1 MTKALL
7 SALITT
13 VLPCLIYAQLYSIK
27 GKITNKETG
36 LAIAG
41 ASVFLSNTSYG
52 TVSNNNGYFE
62 LKNIRQGKYDIIA
75 SFIGF
80 ETYNN
85 SLTLNA
91 SIDNLNIQIKEKP
104 KELEGVVV
112 RQYLKN
118 GWEQWGTFFI
128 QSFIGTSALGL
139 QCKLKNPEVL
149 KFSHMKKDGLLYVDA
164 MEPLLVENKA
174 LGYEIRY
181 QMESFVYNFN
191 TKALFYAGYPLFI
204 EMEGNKSKQN
214 KWEKARAYAYE
225 FSCLRFLRSV
235 FRNRLVEDGYEI
247 YRMDRIPNVEKQQW
261 LARERQY
268 YDTVSKKLTIKNFS
282 ATLPADS
289 LPYYEKIMRQKDP
302 VEIIHPG
309 KVTGDDIAYG
319 ADSFTAALDFQ
330 QCLIVRIPKLMNPQ
344 EYVETYRDA
353 SRSQPV
359 TSVVIL
365 PNHTPILITSNGYF
379 YEPEDLMLEGF
390 WGWWEK
396 MSAMLPFD
404 YWPAKE

>member
-1 MTKALL
+1 MAKTLL
-7 SALITT
+7 IVCLAIL
-13 VLPCLIYAQLYSIK
+13 LPCCIYSQVYTIK
-27 GKITNKETG
+27 GKVVNADNG
-36 LAIAG
+36 APVAG

-62 LKNIRQGKYDIIA
+62 LGNIRQGKYDLIV

-91 SIDNLNIQIKEKP
+91 SIDNLDIKITEKA
-104 KELEGVVV
+104 KELEGVTV
-112 RQYLKN
+112 RQYMKN

-139 QCKLKNPEVL
+139 QCKLQNPDAV
-149 KFSHMKKDGLLYVDA
+149 KFSYMKKDGLLYVDA
-164 MEPLLVENKA
+164 MEPLVIENKA
-174 LGYEIRY
+174 LGYTIRY

-191 TKALFYAGYPLFI
+191 TKALFYAGYPLFT
-204 EMEGNKSKQN
+204 EMEGSKNKQN
-214 KWEKARAYAYE
+214 KWEKARANAYG
-225 FSCLRFLRSV
+225 FSSLRFLRAV
-235 FRNRLVEDGYEI
+235 YRNHLVQDGYEI
-247 YRMDRIPNVEKQQW
+247 FRMDRLPNTEKRLW
-261 LARERQY
+261 LAREKNY
-268 YDTVSKKLTIKNFS
+268 YDTVSKTRTIKNFAS
-282 ATLPADS
+282 TLPADS
-289 LPYYEKIMRQKDP
+289 VPYYEKIIRQKDP
-302 VEIIHPG
+302 IEVVHPG

-330 QCLIVRIPKLMNPQ
+330 QCLIVRIPALMNPQ
-344 EYVETYRDA
+344 EYVESFRDA
-353 SRSQPV
+353 SSSQPV
-359 TSVVIL
+359 TSVVTL
-365 PNHTPILITSNGYF
+365 PNQKPILITSNGYF

-404 YWPAKE
+404 YRPKEE